1 MTTAAHKAEWLR
13 NNTKKGEVYA
23 GLILGQEG
31 EKDYHLFLLP
41 TEAVGITWKNAV
53 AWAKKEG
60 GQLPS
65 RRELRL
71 LAANAFDCFAKDA
84 YWSSEQH
91 AANSACAWCQHFDY
105 GGQGYYD
112 TYDKL
117 RARAVRRSVI
127 E

>member
-91 AANSACAWCQHFDY
+91 AADSDSAWYQYFYDGYQDDY
-105 GGQGYYD
+105 YTD
-112 TYDKL
+112 NKL